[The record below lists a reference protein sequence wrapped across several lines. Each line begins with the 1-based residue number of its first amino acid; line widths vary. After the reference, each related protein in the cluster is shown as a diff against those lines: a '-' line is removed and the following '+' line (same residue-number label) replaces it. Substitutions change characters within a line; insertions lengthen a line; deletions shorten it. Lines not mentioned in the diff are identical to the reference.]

1 MFRPIFSER
10 DHDSARSHHLL
21 ALIVAIGLALSS
33 GSTTGRVSES
43 VSNSPSA
50 TELTLLRTDGDELPS
65 PPPAF
70 TPVEQLR
77 LFTEGQRACQGPC
90 VTPFGTVLG
99 VADGAEG
106 RSNCVSTCIRPER
119 SFLDLQTGEAAVHQ
133 EQPDAVRFQYIGVTY
148 QCVEY
153 ARKWWM
159 KNRHLTFGDVDSA
172 YNILYLTE
180 GSDIRTHETIPLARS
195 VNGTARRPPQRGDLL
210 IYAADRSDPEWR
222 HGHVAVVVAVDL
234 ERGQVALAEENYD
247 NRPWQQPQGFARQ
260 IQLFEVG
267 GRYTLLDVPMTTH
280 RNEEGGRITGWIYP
294 QIAP

>member
-1 MFRPIFSER
+1 M
-10 DHDSARSHHLL
+10 
-21 ALIVAIGLALSS
+21 
-33 GSTTGRVSES
+33 
-43 VSNSPSA
+43 
-50 TELTLLRTDGDELPS
+50 
-65 PPPAF
+65 
-70 TPVEQLR
+70 
-77 LFTEGQRACQGPC
+77 
-90 VTPFGTVLG
+90 
-99 VADGAEG
+99 
-106 RSNCVSTCIRPER
+106 
-119 SFLDLQTGEAAVHQ
+119 
-133 EQPDAVRFQYIGVTY
+133 
-148 QCVEY
+148 
-153 ARKWWM
+153 
-159 KNRHLTFGDVDSA
+159 
-172 YNILYLTE
+172 TE